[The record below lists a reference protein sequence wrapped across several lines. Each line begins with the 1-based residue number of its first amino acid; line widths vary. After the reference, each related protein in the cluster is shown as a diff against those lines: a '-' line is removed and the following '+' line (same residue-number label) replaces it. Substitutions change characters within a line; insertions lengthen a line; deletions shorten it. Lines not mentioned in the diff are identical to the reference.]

1 MIVDKGGK
9 ERLLFDV
16 WDSVSI
22 DVVILIVRLE
32 FVFED
37 VVFVLFIY
45 NEDVRVLGFIDFIVG
60 VVENYCLCVGKNI

>member
-1 MIVDKGGK
+1 M
-9 ERLLFDV
+9 
-16 WDSVSI
+16 SI